1 MRKTRSWSIHG
12 EFKHELQEN
21 THHAFCGSSQRP
33 RSKKEGRRLQMK
45 GSFEDEKGEKTT
57 KAEGL
62 WIMMGKN
69 VGREGREV
77 EVMRR
82 NPRSRRGM
90 LDVKII
96 GSIEIVTNIF
106 DL

>member
-1 MRKTRSWSIHG
+1 LNGIKGKGVCEWIKLMRKTRSWSIHG

-45 GSFEDEKGEKTT
+45 GSFEDEKGEKIT

-69 VGREGREV
+69 VGRSNVG
-77 EVMRR
+77 
-82 NPRSRRGM
+82 
-90 LDVKII
+90 
-96 GSIEIVTNIF
+96 
-106 DL
+106 